1 MKQLTSWIVAIAL
14 TATLLSGCKTS
25 QQSASNTLPAWLQ
38 EKTATL
44 SEVHSSIT
52 LFEYQGENYYSVF
65 VKGPNRSYD
74 MNRATIY
81 KSNGEVYFTTGGL
94 KKQSEQEQQFYN
106 QAISKGIIWQSPLAT
121 QHAQEN
127 KE

>member
-1 MKQLTSWIVAIAL
+1 MKRLISWIVAI
-14 TATLLSGCKTS
+14 TFIATLLTACKTG
-25 QQSASNTLPAWLQ
+25 QQTTSNALPAWLQ
-38 EKTATL
+38 EKTTSL
-44 SEVHSSIT
+44 SEVYSSIT

-94 KKQSEQEQQFYN
+94 KKQSEEEQQFYS
-106 QAISKGIIWQSPLAT
+106 QATSKGIVWQSPLA
-121 QHAQEN
+121 AQDN
-127 KE
+127 KK